1 MVACHTIHVTWDVKR
16 KLDELKQHKRET
28 YNDVIERL
36 IAVYEVYEQLKSR
49 GQVQISLEI

>member
-1 MVACHTIHVTWDVKR
+1 MIACHTVHVTADVKR

-36 IAVYEVYEQLKSR
+36 IAFYEIHRELKSK